1 MSAGK
6 YDINIDQ
13 GATWSITL
21 TIKQA
26 NRLPLDLT
34 GYTGEG
40 MIKKTIDDP
49 SPIASFVVTFPS
61 PLEGKVSLLLPAA
74 VTAAMDFS
82 WGVYDFKIT
91 SPAPG
96 SQVTRVLQGKVLLNK
111 EVSREVEVTPNDE
124 P

>member
-26 NRLPLDLT
+26 NRLPLNLT

-40 MIKKTIDDP
+40 MIKKTLDDP
-49 SPIASFVVTFPS
+49 TPIASFIVSFPS
-61 PLEGKVSLLLPAA
+61 PLEGKVSLLIPAD
-74 VTAAMDFS
+74 VTSTMDFV

-91 SPAPG
+91 SPEPA

-111 EVSREVEVTPNDE
+111 EVSREVEVVPVE
-124 P
+124 E

>member
-26 NRLPLDLT
+26 NRLPLNLT

-40 MIKKTIDDP
+40 MIKKTVDDP
-49 SPIASFVVTFPS
+49 TPIASFIVSFPS
-61 PLEGKVSLLLPAA
+61 PLEGKVSLLIPAD
-74 VTAAMDFS
+74 VTSTMDFV

-91 SPAPG
+91 SPEA
-96 SQVTRVLQGKVLLNK
+96 QVTRILQGKVTLNK
-111 EVSREVEVTPNDE
+111 EVSREIEVIPDE
-124 P
+124 